1 MDNLKISIDKHK
13 PLIVFILRTLA
24 SLSIIIGMIVF
35 WMAVYSKIPGG
46 LIIGLI
52 YLLSGILSGTI
63 LTALSFIV
71 EYLYLIVMKLY
82 FDAKDVKTD

>member
-13 PLIVFILRTLA
+13 PLIVFILRTFA